1 MNGKTDSAGKDR
13 KEMPGGHEVRAM
25 LPGTFYR
32 KPAPDQPNYK
42 DPGDAVSAGDVL
54 GLIEVMKTFH
64 QVTSEHD
71 GIVGE
76 FLVDNEAPIR
86 AGQVLVVVGESL

>member
-1 MNGKTDSAGKDR
+1 MNEKTGPTQTDAPAR
-13 KEMPGGHEVRAM
+13 REVRAM

-42 DPGDAVSAGDVL
+42 DSGDTVSVGDVL

-64 QVTSEHD
+64 RVVSEHD
-71 GIVGE
+71 GILSA
-76 FLVDNEAPIR
+76 FLVDNEAPIK
-86 AGQVLVVVGESL
+86 AGQVLARIEEG

>member
-1 MNGKTDSAGKDR
+1 MNEK
-13 KEMPGGHEVRAM
+13 PGPAQADTPDGHEVRAM

-42 DPGDAVSAGDVL
+42 DPGDRVSVGDVL

-64 QVTSEHD
+64 QVISEHD
-71 GIVGE
+71 GTVGE
-76 FLVDNEAPIR
+76 FLVDNEAPIK
-86 AGQVLVVVGESL
+86 AGQTVVVIEDR

>member
-1 MNGKTDSAGKDR
+1 MNEKTGPTQTDTPAR
-13 KEMPGGHEVRAM
+13 HEVRAM

-42 DPGDAVSAGDVL
+42 DPGDTVSVGDVL

-64 QVTSEHD
+64 RVVCAHE
-71 GIVGE
+71 GILGE
-76 FLVDNEAPIR
+76 FLVDNEVPIK
-86 AGQVLVVVGESL
+86 AGQVLVTIEDR

>member
-1 MNGKTDSAGKDR
+1 MNEKTGAAQEGKSDR
-13 KEMPGGHEVRAM
+13 HEVRAM

-42 DPGDAVSAGDVL
+42 DPGDTVSVGEVL

-64 QVTSEHD
+64 QVISEHE
-71 GIVGE
+71 GTVGE
-76 FLVDNEAPIR
+76 FLVDNEAPIK
-86 AGQVLVVVGESL
+86 AGQVLVVIENR

>member
-1 MNGKTDSAGKDR
+1 MNEKTGPTQTDAPAR
-13 KEMPGGHEVRAM
+13 HEVQAM

-42 DPGDAVSAGDVL
+42 DPGDTVSVGDVL

-64 QVTSEHD
+64 QVISEHD
-71 GIVGE
+71 GTLGA
-76 FLVDNEAPIR
+76 FLVDNEAPIK
-86 AGQVLVVVGESL
+86 AGQVLAVIEEG

>member
-1 MNGKTDSAGKDR
+1 MNEKPGPAQADTPDR
-13 KEMPGGHEVRAM
+13 HEIRAM

-42 DPGDAVSAGDVL
+42 NPGDSVSVGDVL

-64 QVTSEHD
+64 QVTSEHE
-71 GIVGE
+71 GTLGE
-76 FLVDNEAPIR
+76 FLVDNEAPIK
-86 AGQVLVVVGESL
+86 AGQVLVAIENR

>member
-1 MNGKTDSAGKDR
+1 MNEKTDPAQADTPDR
-13 KEMPGGHEVRAM
+13 HEVRAM

-42 DPGDAVSAGDVL
+42 DPGDTVSAGDVL

-64 QVTSEHD
+64 QVISEHD
-71 GIVGE
+71 GTLGA
-76 FLVDNEAPIR
+76 FLVDNEAPIK
-86 AGQVLVVVGESL
+86 AGQVLVTIEER